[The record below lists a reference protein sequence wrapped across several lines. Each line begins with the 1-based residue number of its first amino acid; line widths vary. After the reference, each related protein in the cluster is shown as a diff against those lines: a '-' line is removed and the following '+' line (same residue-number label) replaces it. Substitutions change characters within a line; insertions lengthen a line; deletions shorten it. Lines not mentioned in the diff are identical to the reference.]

1 VEETLDQLAAE
12 GVKSLIL
19 QPIGFLCDHVE
30 ILFDVDILFREYAIR
45 LGVQIERPESL
56 NASVT
61 LAKAVADLARGG
73 LGRLGTL
80 Q

>member
-1 VEETLDQLAAE
+1 VEETLDQVSAE
-12 GVKSLIL
+12 GVKALIL

-30 ILFDVDILFREYAIR
+30 ILFDVDILFRQYAIKM
-45 LGVQIERPESL
+45 GVQLERPESL

-61 LAKAVADLARGG
+61 LAKAVADLARSG
-73 LGRLGTL
+73 LGRLSTP